1 MSAHLDGARAGSAGT
16 RHVLVADDEPHIGRI
31 IQMKLEQGPF
41 RVTLANDGQEALDA
55 LRASDAGARP
65 KVDLLLLDLMMPRL
79 SGLDVLAA
87 VRADPRHAA
96 LPCIIPHRRG
106 PGAAVPAGD
115 GARRDG
121 LHDEAVQPQEVVR
134 ARGGAGRDLRRRGC
148 GVSRPAEGGSAE
160 DSSAEDGSAEDGS
173 AGAAWAVVLA
183 GGVGSRFWPMS
194 TPTRP
199 KQLLALVD
207 EHPLLANTLA
217 RLAPMV
223 PAARTLVLTNA
234 TLRDAVRALAPE
246 IPAENVIAEPAPAG
260 TCAAL
265 AWAAHV
271 IAARAGRDAAMVCVH
286 ADWAVGDPAGFRATL
301 ARAVDAALARAS
313 LVTVGVVPTRD
324 DPGFG
329 YIEPGDPVEGD
340 GPLVRRVARFV
351 EKPTRERAA
360 RMRADGY
367 LWNSGIFVWRAGDF
381 LDEVDA
387 LSPEVGP
394 SLRAAGDDIARFFA
408 DVTPVAVDVAV
419 MERSRRVLV
428 IPGDFGWDDIGT
440 WGALGARPAARR
452 RRERV
457 ERRRVRAGCASQRG
471 ARGER
476 ERGRPVRSR
485 GPGGRRAAGADA
497 RDDARAVERS
507 QGAA

>member
-1 MSAHLDGARAGSAGT
+1 MSN
-16 RHVLVADDEPHIGRI
+16 P
-31 IQMKLEQGPF
+31 
-41 RVTLANDGQEALDA
+41 
-55 LRASDAGARP
+55 
-65 KVDLLLLDLMMPRL
+65 
-79 SGLDVLAA
+79 
-87 VRADPRHAA
+87 
-96 LPCIIPHRRG
+96 
-106 PGAAVPAGD
+106 
-115 GARRDG
+115 
-121 LHDEAVQPQEVVR
+121 
-134 ARGGAGRDLRRRGC
+134 
-148 GVSRPAEGGSAE
+148 
-160 DSSAEDGSAEDGS
+160 AEDGS

-194 TPTRP
+194 TPSRP

-246 IPAENVIAEPAPAG
+246 IPAENVIAEPVPAG

-271 IAARAGRDAAMVCVH
+271 IATRAGRGTAIVCVH
-286 ADWAVGDPAGFRATL
+286 ADWAVGDPPGFRATL
-301 ARAVDAALARAS
+301 ARAVDAALARHS

-329 YIEPGDPVEGD
+329 YIEPGDPVGDGD
-340 GPLVRRVARFV
+340 GPEVRRVARFV

-428 IPGDFGWDDIGT
+428 IPGDFGWDDVGT
-440 WGALGARPAARR
+440 WGALGRVRQRDDGDNASSGAVFALDARRNVVHAESGNVVVLYGVEDLVVVARPGLTL
-452 RRERV
+452 V
-457 ERRRVRAGCASQRG
+457 TT
-471 ARGER
+471 
-476 ERGRPVRSR
+476 P
-485 GPGGRRAAGADA
+485 
-497 RDDARAVERS
+497 ERS
-507 QGAA
+507 SDLKALLDALPTAFRE